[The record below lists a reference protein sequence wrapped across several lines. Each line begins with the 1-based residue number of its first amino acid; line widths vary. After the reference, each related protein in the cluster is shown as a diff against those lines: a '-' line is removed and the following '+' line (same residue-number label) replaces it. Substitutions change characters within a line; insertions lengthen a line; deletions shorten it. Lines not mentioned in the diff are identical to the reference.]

1 MVDKEHYT
9 FGDTELA
16 GQRLRLL
23 AQVFEPSSERLLQS
37 LGQMRGAV
45 AIDLGCGPGHTT
57 QLLARHTAVGRV
69 IGLDQSSKLLAAA
82 AREYA
87 DRRLS
92 FAECDVT
99 ALPLPAPPAVLLYAR
114 FLLTHL
120 REPAKVVQSWGHAAL
135 VGARLALEETA
146 FMTADHPAFTRYY
159 ALVERMQAHYGQR
172 MYIGRELA
180 ALAHGLEPDWA
191 VEQTQIAVSALPAR
205 EMARLHLLNL
215 QTWSSDSFARAHYDQ
230 RELTELAATL
240 QAIAAGELAAS
251 PVSLGMG
258 QVVLRRASNVRS
270 EP

>member
-16 GQRLRLL
+16 AQRLRLL
-23 AQVFEPSSERLLQS
+23 AQVFEPSSERLLRS
-37 LGQMRGAV
+37 LGQIAGAV

-57 QLLARHTAVGRV
+57 HLLARHAAASRV
-69 IGLDQSSKLLAAA
+69 IGLDQSAKLLAAA

-87 DRRLS
+87 EPRLS

-99 ALPLPAPPAVLLYAR
+99 ALPLPAPPAALLYAR

-120 REPAKVVQSWGHAAL
+120 REPAQVVRNWAQAAL
-135 VGARLALEETA
+135 GDARLVLEETA
-146 FMTADHPAFTRYY
+146 FMTAEHPAFARYY

-180 ALAHGLEPDWA
+180 ALAGGLLPDWA
-191 VEQTQIAVSALPAR
+191 VERAQIASSALPAR
-205 EMARLHLLNL
+205 DMARLHLLNL
-215 QTWSSDSFARAHYDQ
+215 RTWSSDPFARAHYDQ
-230 RELTELAATL
+230 RELAELDATL
-240 QAIAAGELAAS
+240 QAIAAGEMAAS

-258 QVVLRRASNVRS
+258 QVVLRRA
-270 EP
+270 